1 MISIVV
7 GEMFDKMV
15 VILMLKMQKLIKMID
30 IGLSLL

>member
-15 VILMLKMQKLIKMID
+15 VIFMLKMQKLIKMID